1 MHKKSELSILVI
13 GLGYV
18 GLPLAVELSFY
29 FAVGG
34 YDIDEAKIKRLKKGE
49 DETETYTPEQ
59 LKKLKNLSFSHDAK
73 CIKKYDIII
82 VAVPTPVNEDRTPD
96 FSFVKKVCEDI
107 GEFSKQNVL
116 IIFESTFYPGATE
129 EICIPIIEKP
139 KRKIWKKDFNV
150 GYSPERVNP
159 GDRHHSVKTIA
170 KIISADSE
178 LALQKVRSIYEK
190 IIDAEIVE
198 VTSIKTAEA
207 CKVLEN
213 TQRDVNIAL
222 INEFAMFL
230 DKLNI
235 DTLEVINASKTKW
248 NFIPFTPGLVGGH
261 CIGIDPYYLIHKA
274 SELNQKMSVV
284 SSARGVNEH
293 MVFFIKNKIENFI
306 KKSGKRASQ
315 MSINVLGLTFKEDC
329 NDVRN
334 SKAQTLIEELIKLG
348 ASLTLHDPHA
358 NKEIISKNWGYQS
371 TDWKKLESSDFLIVC
386 QAHSFYKDLDPSIIL
401 SKSKAGGVVIE
412 LKELLNP
419 EFVSKN
425 NRLHWRL

>member
-1 MHKKSELSILVI
+1 MNNKNEVSILVV

-18 GLPLAVELSFY
+18 GLPLAVELSFH
-29 FAVGG
+29 FKVGG
-34 YDIDEAKIKRLKKGE
+34 YDIDKTKIDKLKQGI
-49 DETETYTPEQ
+49 DETETYTKKQ
-59 LKKLKNLSFSHDAK
+59 LNNLTNINFSNNPK
-73 CIKKYDIII
+73 CIKKFDIII
-82 VAVPTPVNEDRTPD
+82 VAVPTPINKDKTPD
-96 FSFVKKVCEDI
+96 FSYVEKVCETI
-107 GEFSKQNVL
+107 GEFAKPNAL

-129 EICIPIIEKP
+129 EICIPIIEKS
-139 KRKIWKKDFNV
+139 KGKIWKKDFNV

-159 GDRHHSVKTIA
+159 GDSHHSVKTIA
-170 KIISADSE
+170 KIISADSIIS
-178 LALQKVRSIYEK
+178 LKKIRDIYEK

-230 DKLNI
+230 DKLDI

-274 SELNQKMSVV
+274 SEVNQKMSLVK
-284 SSARGVNEH
+284 SARSVNEG
-293 MVFFIKNKIENFI
+293 MVYFIKDKIKDFI
-306 KKSGKRASQ
+306 QNSGKHVTKT
-315 MSINVLGLTFKEDC
+315 SINILGLTFKEDC
-329 NDVRN
+329 NDIRN
-334 SKAQTLIEELIKLG
+334 SKAQTLIEELQKIG
-348 ASLTLHDPHA
+348 ANLTLHDPLA
-358 NKEIISKNWGYQS
+358 DKKTISKNWGYQS
-371 TDWKKLESSDFLIVC
+371 IEWQKLQASDFLIIC
-386 QAHSFYKDLDPSIIL
+386 QAHTFYKELDSSVIL
-401 SKSKAGGVVIE
+401 SKSKSGGVVIE